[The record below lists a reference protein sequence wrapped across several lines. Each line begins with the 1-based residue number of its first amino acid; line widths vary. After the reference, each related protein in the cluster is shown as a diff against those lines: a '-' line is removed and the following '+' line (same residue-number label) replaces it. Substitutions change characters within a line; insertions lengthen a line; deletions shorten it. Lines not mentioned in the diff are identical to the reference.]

1 MKYAFMEFEKEI
13 KSELK
18 RVLGDD
24 IEIPLEIPSE
34 ERGDYAVPCFVFSSR
49 LKKPPQEIAS
59 DIVAKID
66 LSLGTVEQAGPYVN
80 FIIDDEYVLKNT
92 VDSCI
97 EGRFG
102 WFDPVD
108 EKILIEHTSANPNAP
123 LHVGNARNPIIGDT
137 VARIF
142 KRLGYDVTTE
152 YYVDDMGRQVA
163 ILTWGLKNLDPS
175 DVGDVE
181 LEKPDHELSV
191 YYQRASAMMEE
202 DEGVQEGIQEIIQQM
217 ESGDEGVVGSFQENS
232 RKVLSGHISSLER
245 LNITH
250 DSYKSE
256 SSLVIDGKVR
266 EAVEALRPLS
276 VCGDDEGALYMGWD
290 DHRVYLT
297 RSDGTSLYP
306 ARDIA
311 YHMGK
316 ADRTDI
322 ILDVLGE
329 DHKMHALSIRKAME
343 ALKAS
348 PAPDFIFYSF
358 VSLEGEKM
366 STRSG
371 RSVWLDGLME
381 SAKERAREEILQRRE
396 DLTPDE
402 VEDIA
407 EKVGMGA
414 VRFNIIK
421 VQPEKPIDF
430 RWDEALNFQGSSAP
444 FVQYSHAR
452 AASILRRWGEDTE
465 QLKTVDPSS
474 LGSKGEVGLVKTMA
488 KYPMVIQEST
498 TSPHLLANYAVKL
511 AAEFHQFY
519 RDYPVL
525 KAEENKKERLAIV
538 LSFKK
543 LMEDIL
549 DALGIA
555 APEYM

>member
-13 KSELK
+13 KSELN

>member
-13 KSELK
+13 KSELN

-80 FIIDDEYVLKNT
+80 FTIDDEYVLKNT
-92 VDSCI
+92 LDSCM